1 MRNEEQREDV
11 EVLEPREIPNLWEFN
26 CFGCSPTNDHGLQ
39 LRFYISDRGC
49 FTECNISDHFCGFD
63 GMVHGGIIT
72 TLLDEI
78 SAWTITSQLFRVGI
92 TSEITTRYLNPV
104 RANTKIRVEGEIT
117 NYNEKSAVVR
127 SKITSG
133 DGLLLAEAESKFLFP
148 SVSTLAKIAE
158 MDVQH
163 LEKLIE
169 RVIRPIQQV
178 RRTK

>member
-1 MRNEEQREDV
+1 MNEEQREDV

-39 LRFYISDRGC
+39 LRFYLSDNGC
-49 FTECNISDHFCGFD
+49 FTECTISDHFCGFA

-78 SAWTITSQLFRVGI
+78 SAWTITSRLFRVGI
-92 TSEITTRYLNPV
+92 TSEITTSYLNPV
-104 RANTKIRVEGEIT
+104 RANTKIRLEGEIS

-127 SKITSG
+127 SKITSS
-133 DGLLLAEAESKFLFP
+133 DGLLLAEADSKFLFP

-158 MDVQH
+158 VDEQH
-163 LEKLIE
+163 IE
-169 RVIRPIQQV
+169 RIIARVIKPIRQV
-178 RRTK
+178 RRT